1 MPPLIFCTIFLFLAH
16 CDVTEAFEENQIK
29 NTIFKGSKKP
39 EETEVNEIVQLTLE
53 SLVLTDKNIPECN
66 NVNQKDTGGNCSIST
81 EENVELD
88 PNLGTLSIQKSQ
100 NNVDE
105 TEINAEDVIAK
116 NSELIA
122 KINQELLNVDAF
134 KNVNSSNNQETE
146 STIPP
151 EKVLFSQDTNGIKN
165 QFSVLM
171 TPPTGKKHAYKSRGY
186 YLNF

>member
-39 EETEVNEIVQLTLE
+39 EETEVNEIVQSTLE
-53 SLVLTDKNIPECN
+53 SLVLTDKNIPECI
-66 NVNQKDTGGNCSIST
+66 NVNQNDTASNCSIST

-134 KNVNSSNNQETE
+134 KNVNSNNQETE
-146 STIPP
+146 LIPP

-186 YLNF
+186 YPNF

>member
-1 MPPLIFCTIFLFLAH
+1 MNLAIFLFFLAH
-16 CDVTEAFEENQIK
+16 CDVTEAFEEDQIK
-29 NTIFKGSKKP
+29 NTIAKESKNP
-39 EETEVNEIVQLTLE
+39 EAEVNEKIHTTLE
-53 SLVLTDKNIPECN
+53 SLVLTDKNIPECSN
-66 NVNQKDTGGNCSIST
+66 ENQNDTDSYCSIST

-88 PNLGTLSIQKSQ
+88 PNLGTLSTIQKSQ

-105 TEINAEDVIAK
+105 HHEVIKAEDVFAK

-134 KNVNSSNNQETE
+134 KNVNSNNQETE
-146 STIPP
+146 LVPP

>member
-1 MPPLIFCTIFLFLAH
+1 M
-16 CDVTEAFEENQIK
+16 
-29 NTIFKGSKKP
+29 
-39 EETEVNEIVQLTLE
+39 
-53 SLVLTDKNIPECN
+53 LTDKNIPECN
-66 NVNQKDTGGNCSIST
+66 IVNQNDTASSCSST

-88 PNLGTLSIQKSQ
+88 PNLGTLNIQTSL

-105 TEINAEDVIAK
+105 HEIKAEDVIAK

-134 KNVNSSNNQETE
+134 KNVNSNNQETE
-146 STIPP
+146 LIPP

-171 TPPTGKKHAYKSRGY
+171 TPPTGKKHANKSRGY

>member
-1 MPPLIFCTIFLFLAH
+1 MNLAIFLFFLAH

-29 NTIFKGSKKP
+29 NTIFKESKKP

-88 PNLGTLSIQKSQ
+88 PNLGTLCTIQKSQ

-105 TEINAEDVIAK
+105 KEINAEDVIAK

-171 TPPTGKKHAYKSRGY
+171 TPPTGKTHAYKSRGY